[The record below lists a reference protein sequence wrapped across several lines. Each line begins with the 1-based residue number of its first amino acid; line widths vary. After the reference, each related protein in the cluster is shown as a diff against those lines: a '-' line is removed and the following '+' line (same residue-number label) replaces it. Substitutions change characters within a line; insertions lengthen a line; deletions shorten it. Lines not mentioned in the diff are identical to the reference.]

1 MNLTE
6 ILTLVNIIISS
17 VMPIVAAFML
27 SIRRSSCCGAV
38 MEREV
43 ILDHEIVPPHP
54 PEKTNEQLPT
64 QL

>member
-17 VMPIVAAFML
+17 VMPFMAAFCL

-43 ILDHEIVPPHP
+43 VIDHEVIPPHP
-54 PEKTNEQLPT
+54 PEKTNEQLST
-64 QL
+64 HL